1 MNSRQLLEDLKTLKA
16 YKDERVRLGTLAIEN
31 NLLPQLISYCKDES
45 AVSHQ
50 ACWSLEQSFLIY
62 EDHCYPHLVE
72 ISKLYLEPLNSS
84 GMRPLT
90 NIASIILKRYY
101 SKRNH
106 VIKEFI
112 TEEIREN
119 MLEGCFRSLI
129 EDVGKTANMAYATR
143 ALFELGKEYDWVH
156 PELVIA
162 IEQAIQRDPTSGYR
176 ACGKETL
183 KKIALIND

>member
-31 NLLPQLISYCKDES
+31 NLLPQLIGYCKAES
-45 AVSHQ
+45 EVSHQ

-62 EDHCYPHLVE
+62 EEQCYPYFIE
-72 ISKLYLEPLNSS
+72 ISKLYLEPINAS
-84 GMRPLT
+84 GMRVLT
-90 NIASIILKRYY
+90 NIASICLKKFY
-101 SKRNH
+101 SPRKH
-106 VIKEFI
+106 VIENYL
-112 TEEIREN
+112 TQEMREN

-156 PELVIA
+156 PELIIA
-162 IEQAIQRDPTSGYR
+162 IEQTIERDPGSGYR
-176 ACGKETL
+176 ACGKDTL
-183 KKIALIND
+183 KKISMLNK